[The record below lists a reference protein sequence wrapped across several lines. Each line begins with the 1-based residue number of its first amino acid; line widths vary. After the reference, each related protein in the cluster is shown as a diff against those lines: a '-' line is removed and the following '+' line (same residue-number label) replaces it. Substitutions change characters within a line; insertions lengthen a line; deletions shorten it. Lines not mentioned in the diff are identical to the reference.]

1 MILRVSI
8 FWFTIC
14 GDFTWRGVWP
24 WRISGGYSQG
34 NVGVEFKTIQLN

>member
-14 GDFTWRGVWP
+14 GDFTWRGVWL
-24 WRISGGYSQG
+24 WRISGGVKR
-34 NVGVEFKTIQLN
+34 NDKHL